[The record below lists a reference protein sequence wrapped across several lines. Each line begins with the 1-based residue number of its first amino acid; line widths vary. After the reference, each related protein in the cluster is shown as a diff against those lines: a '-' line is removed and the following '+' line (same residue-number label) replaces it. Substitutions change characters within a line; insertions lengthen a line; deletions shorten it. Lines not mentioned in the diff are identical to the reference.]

1 MSRRLTKTFL
11 FEIILRTKKMLMQLQ
26 LKQKPNKLYM
36 DLWIKMALIE
46 IVLHRPC
53 LKKSFNIEFT
63 KKNQLL
69 IFFFEEYFKGINFI

>member
-36 DLWIKMALIE
+36 DLWIKMALVE

-53 LKKSFNIEFT
+53 LKKVLILNSPKKFNFLFFSL
-63 KKNQLL
+63 KKIL
-69 IFFFEEYFKGINFI
+69 KV